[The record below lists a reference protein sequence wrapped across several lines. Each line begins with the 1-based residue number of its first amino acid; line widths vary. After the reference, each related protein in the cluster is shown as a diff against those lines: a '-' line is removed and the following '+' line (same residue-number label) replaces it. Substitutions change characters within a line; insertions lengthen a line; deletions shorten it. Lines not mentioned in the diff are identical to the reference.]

1 MTTLDYSIVTGYLLM
16 MLALGVYAQFQQSNT
31 EDYYVGGRRLG
42 TLSIAVLWMASWV
55 GGASVIGSAGRAHNL
70 GITAVWYC
78 LALAI
83 GCFIFAALFAAKVK
97 RLGDVGQYL
106 TYPDLIEDRFDGRTR
121 LIATLTTALSFI
133 AFAAGQLAAS
143 ATIIEV
149 IFGWSFAQSLLLA
162 TSIVVAYTAIGGFLA
177 ITYTDWLQIILL
189 VLGVVVIG
197 LPIAILNGGTPD
209 NLLNNLPPER
219 FDLGAWGWP
228 AIIALVVSIS
238 MSFIVSMD
246 SFTRSYS
253 AKSPSAA
260 RNGPFLAVILII
272 IIGGAATWIGLTAG
286 LLFPDV
292 ASGDNVLPL
301 FIEQLFPTGLKGL
314 VLVGLLAAVM
324 STADICILT
333 VSANTTHDVYQR
345 FMNPA
350 ASEQQLFNISI
361 AASALIGLLA
371 GLMAWQMQDV
381 IDILLIGFTIN
392 GAALVIPTIAAIY
405 WRHTD
410 SNPAFWSMLA
420 GLTTVLGWHGMRLI
434 TSDPVFSI
442 DPLWP
447 GLFAAATVF
456 VIGHRHRAPWTPPA
470 QVGAAP

>member
-1 MTTLDYSIVTGYLLM
+1 MSADDDS
-16 MLALGVYAQFQQSNT
+16 APS
-31 EDYYVGGRRLG
+31 RLRC
-42 TLSIAVLWMASWV
+42 LWMASWV

-97 RLGDVGQYL
+97 RIGDAGQYL

-121 LIATLTTALSFI
+121 LIATITTALSFI

-143 ATIIEV
+143 AAIIEV

-209 NLLNNLPPER
+209 NLLSNLPPER

-272 IIGGAATWIGLTAG
+272 IIAWRRDLDRLDCRITVSGRCQWRQCATAVYRATLPNRSKGAGVG
-286 LLFPDV
+286 
-292 ASGDNVLPL
+292 
-301 FIEQLFPTGLKGL
+301 GL
-314 VLVGLLAAVM
+314 VGSRHV
-324 STADICILT
+324 
-333 VSANTTHDVYQR
+333 
-345 FMNPA
+345 
-350 ASEQQLFNISI
+350 
-361 AASALIGLLA
+361 
-371 GLMAWQMQDV
+371 
-381 IDILLIGFTIN
+381 N
-392 GAALVIPTIAAIY
+392 G
-405 WRHTD
+405 RHLYLD
-410 SNPAFWSMLA
+410 R
-420 GLTTVLGWHGMRLI
+420 LGQHH
-434 TSDPVFSI
+434 P
-442 DPLWP
+442 
-447 GLFAAATVF
+447 
-456 VIGHRHRAPWTPPA
+456 
-470 QVGAAP
+470 

>member
-209 NLLNNLPPER
+209 NLLNNLPQN
-219 FDLGAWGWP
+219 
-228 AIIALVVSIS
+228 ALTSGPGGGL
-238 MSFIVSMD
+238 
-246 SFTRSYS
+246 RSLHWWF
-253 AKSPSAA
+253 
-260 RNGPFLAVILII
+260 RLA
-272 IIGGAATWIGLTAG
+272 
-286 LLFPDV
+286 
-292 ASGDNVLPL
+292 
-301 FIEQLFPTGLKGL
+301 
-314 VLVGLLAAVM
+314 
-324 STADICILT
+324 
-333 VSANTTHDVYQR
+333 
-345 FMNPA
+345 
-350 ASEQQLFNISI
+350 
-361 AASALIGLLA
+361 
-371 GLMAWQMQDV
+371 
-381 IDILLIGFTIN
+381 
-392 GAALVIPTIAAIY
+392 
-405 WRHTD
+405 
-410 SNPAFWSMLA
+410 
-420 GLTTVLGWHGMRLI
+420 
-434 TSDPVFSI
+434 
-442 DPLWP
+442 
-447 GLFAAATVF
+447 
-456 VIGHRHRAPWTPPA
+456 
-470 QVGAAP
+470 

>member
-1 MTTLDYSIVTGYLLM
+1 MTALDYSIVTGYLAM
-16 MLALGVYAQFQQSNT
+16 MLGLGVFAQFQQST
-31 EDYYVGGRRLG
+31 TQDYYVGGRRLG
-42 TLSIAVLWMASWV
+42 TFSIAVLWMASWV

-83 GCFIFAALFAAKVK
+83 GCFIFAAGFAAKVK
-97 RLGDVGQYL
+97 KLGDAGQYL
-106 TYPDLIEDRFDGRTR
+106 TYPDLIEDRFDSRTR

-133 AFAAGQLAAS
+133 AFAAGQLSAS

-149 IFGWSFAQSLLLA
+149 IFDWSFAESLLLA

-189 VLGVVVIG
+189 VLGVVVVG

-209 NLLNNLPPER
+209 NLLSNLPPER

-228 AIIALVVSIS
+228 AIMALLVSIS

-246 SFTRSYS
+246 SFTRSYA

-260 RNGPFLAVILII
+260 RNGPLLAVGLII
-272 IIGGAATWIGLTAG
+272 VIGGAATWIGLTAG
-286 LLFPDV
+286 LLFPEV
-292 ASGDNVLPL
+292 TSGDNVLPM

-333 VSANTTHDVYQR
+333 VSANATHDVYQR
-345 FMNPA
+345 FVNPA
-350 ASEQQLFNISI
+350 ASERQLFKISI
-361 AASALIGLLA
+361 AASALVGLMA
-371 GLMAWQMQDV
+371 GFMAWQMQDV

-392 GAALVIPTIAAIY
+392 GAALIIPTVAAVY
-405 WRHTD
+405 WRYTD
-410 SNPAFWSMLA
+410 SKPAFWSMVA
-420 GLTTVLGWHGMRLI
+420 GLVTVLLWHGLNLT
-434 TSDPVFSI
+434 TSASFFAA

-447 GLFAAATVF
+447 GLLAAAIVF
-456 VIGHRHRAPWTPPA
+456 VIGHRHRAPWT
-470 QVGAAP
+470 APTKIKVSP

>member
-16 MLALGVYAQFQQSNT
+16 MLALGVYAQFQQRNT

-70 GITAVWYC
+70 GISAVWYC

-83 GCFIFAALFAAKVK
+83 GCFIFAAFFAAKVK

-209 NLLNNLPPER
+209 NLLSNLPPER

-246 SFTRSYS
+246 SFTRSY
-253 AKSPSAA
+253 AAASPSAA

-345 FMNPA
+345 FVNPA
-350 ASEQQLFNISI
+350 ASEQQLFKISI
-361 AASALIGLLA
+361 AASALIGLMA

-381 IDILLIGFTIN
+381 IDILLIGFTVN

-434 TSDPVFSI
+434 TTDAVFTI

-447 GLFAAATVF
+447 GLFAATTVF

-470 QVGAAP
+470 RVEAAP